1 MTIHTDAGTETAIAP
16 RLARSGGLDLDALHP
31 WLSRHLPGFES
42 AGGALQATRV
52 VGGQSNPTWILRA
65 GRGGPGQAWVLR
77 AKPGPAAGLLP
88 SAHAIEREFAVMR
101 ALADTDV
108 PVPQVHALCED
119 ESVLGAA
126 FYVMD
131 FVEGRIF
138 REAALPGVSTT
149 ERAAIHDEA
158 NRVIAALHRADWRAL
173 GLSHFGRSDA
183 YFERMIGRWTKQ
195 YRASVKQPINA
206 MERLIDWLPQH
217 IPAVARE
224 ADATLVHGDFRIEN
238 LIFHPSEPRVLAVL
252 DWELSTLGNPLS
264 DFAYHCMAWHHRPG
278 VLQGFAGLDLA
289 ALGIPSERAYIERY
303 IERCCQHSGR
313 CSPNALAEVLRDW
326 NFYLA
331 CNLFRLAAILQ
342 GIARRAEEGTAAN
355 PSALAIG
362 AMATPVAELGW
373 SLAQSAAAR

>member
-1 MTIHTDAGTETAIAP
+1 MAIDTAAAPDEVRPAG
-16 RLARSGGLDLDALHP
+16 LGLDLDALRP
-31 WLSRHLPGFES
+31 WLGRHLPGFAN
-42 AGGALQATRV
+42 AGGALSASRV
-52 VGGQSNPTWILRA
+52 IGGQSNPTWILRA
-65 GRGGPGQAWVLR
+65 GDGGPGRAWVLR

-101 ALADTDV
+101 ALAGTDV
-108 PVPQVHALCED
+108 PVPKVHALCED

-138 REAALPGVSTT
+138 REAALPGVSTS

-173 GLSHFGRSDA
+173 GLADFGRADA
-183 YFERMIGRWTKQ
+183 YFERMIGRWSRQ
-195 YRASVKQPINA
+195 YRASTASKTPPIDA

-217 IPAVARE
+217 IPAAARE
-224 ADATLVHGDFRIEN
+224 ANATLVHGDFRIEN

-278 VLQGFAGLDLA
+278 VLQGFGGLDLA

-303 IERCCQHSGR
+303 CERSGR
-313 CSPNALAEVLRDW
+313 SSPQAQAEVLRDW

-331 CNLFRLAAILQ
+331 CNLFRLSAILQ
-342 GIARRAEEGTAAN
+342 GIARRAEDGTAAN
-355 PSALAIG
+355 PSAVAIG

-373 SLAQSAAAR
+373 SLAQARAPR

>member
-1 MTIHTDAGTETAIAP
+1 MTVHTGAP
-16 RLARSGGLDLDALHP
+16 PGQVRAGGLDLDALRP

-42 AGGALQATRV
+42 ARGALQATRV
-52 VGGQSNPTWILRA
+52 LGGQSNPTWILRA
-65 GRGGPGQAWVLR
+65 GPGGPGCTWVLR

-108 PVPQVHALCED
+108 PVPAVHALCED

-138 REAALPGVSTT
+138 REAALPGVSTG

-173 GLSHFGRSDA
+173 GLDDFGRADA
-183 YFERMIGRWTKQ
+183 YFERMIGRWSRQ
-195 YRASVKQPINA
+195 YRASATRPIEA

-217 IPAVARE
+217 IPAEARE

-238 LIFHPSEPRVLAVL
+238 LIFHPGEPRVLAVL
-252 DWELSTLGNPLS
+252 DWELSTLGHPLS

-289 ALGIPSERAYIERY
+289 ALGIPGERAYIERY
-303 IERCCQHSGR
+303 CARTGR
-313 CSPNALAEVLRDW
+313 SSPQALAEVLRDW

-331 CNLFRLAAILQ
+331 CNLFRLSAILQ
-342 GIARRAEEGTAAN
+342 GIARRAEDGTAAN
-355 PSALAIG
+355 PSAVAIG

-373 SLAQSAAAR
+373 SLAQAAAPR

>member
-1 MTIHTDAGTETAIAP
+1 MTIDTAATPDRVRPAGH
-16 RLARSGGLDLDALHP
+16 GLDLDALRP
-31 WLSRHLPGFES
+31 WLARHLPGFGDV
-42 AGGALQATRV
+42 AGALSASRV
-52 VGGQSNPTWILRA
+52 IGGQSNPTWILRA
-65 GRGGPGQAWVLR
+65 GEGGPARAWVLR

-88 SAHAIEREFAVMR
+88 SAHAIEREFTVMR

-108 PVPQVHALCED
+108 PVPKVHALCED

-138 REAALPGVSTT
+138 REAALPGVSTS
-149 ERAAIHDEA
+149 ERGAIHDEA

-173 GLSHFGRSDA
+173 GLGDFGRADA
-183 YFERMIGRWTKQ
+183 YFERMIGRWSRQ
-195 YRASVKQPINA
+195 YRASTASVTQPIDA

-217 IPAVARE
+217 IPAAARE

-238 LIFHPSEPRVLAVL
+238 LIFHPREPRVLAVL

-278 VLQGFAGLDLA
+278 VLQGFGGLDLA
-289 ALGIPSERAYIERY
+289 ALGLPSERAYIERY
-303 IERCCQHSGR
+303 CERSGR
-313 CSPNALAEVLRDW
+313 SSPQAQAEVLRDW

-331 CNLFRLAAILQ
+331 CNLFRLSAILQ
-342 GIARRAEEGTAAN
+342 GIARRAEDGTAAN
-355 PSALAIG
+355 PSAVAIG

-373 SLAQSAAAR
+373 SLAQVAAPG

>member
-1 MTIHTDAGTETAIAP
+1 MTIDTAATPDRVRPAGH
-16 RLARSGGLDLDALHP
+16 GLDLDALRP
-31 WLSRHLPGFES
+31 WLARHLPGFGDV
-42 AGGALQATRV
+42 AGALSASRV
-52 VGGQSNPTWILRA
+52 IGGQSNPTWILRA
-65 GRGGPGQAWVLR
+65 GEGGPARAWVLR

-88 SAHAIEREFAVMR
+88 SAHAIEREFTVMR

-108 PVPQVHALCED
+108 PVPKVHALCED

-138 REAALPGVSTT
+138 REAALPGVSTS
-149 ERAAIHDEA
+149 ERGAIHDEA

-173 GLSHFGRSDA
+173 GLGDFGRADA
-183 YFERMIGRWTKQ
+183 YFERMIGRWSRQ
-195 YRASVKQPINA
+195 YRASTASVTQPIDA

-217 IPAVARE
+217 IPAAARE

-238 LIFHPSEPRVLAVL
+238 LIFHPREPRVLAVL

-278 VLQGFAGLDLA
+278 VLQGFGGLDLA
-289 ALGIPSERAYIERY
+289 ALGIPQA
-303 IERCCQHSGR
+303 Q
-313 CSPNALAEVLRDW
+313 AEVLRDW

-331 CNLFRLAAILQ
+331 CNLFRLSAILQ
-342 GIARRAEEGTAAN
+342 GIARRAEDGTAAN
-355 PSALAIG
+355 PSAVAIG

-373 SLAQSAAAR
+373 SLAQVAAPG